1 MDITIYPSQLC
12 GTVAAIPSKSQ
23 AHRMLICAAFAE
35 SPTTLYCPQTN
46 GDIEATAGCLR
57 ALGAEITYQEG
68 AYCVLPV
75 RTLPKSAELYCAES
89 GSTLRFLLPIV
100 GALGVK
106 TVFRLEGRLPQRPL
120 SPLWEEMQR
129 MGCSLTRQSDGSV
142 LCDGQLKSGD
152 YRMDGSV
159 SSQFITGLML
169 ALPLIKGKTNLK
181 ITGRIESAPYIEMT
195 RQVLSLFASKDADYA
210 VEGDWSNAAFFLAA
224 RALGSQVSV
233 TGLSADSAQGDRAV
247 AELLPQ
253 LTDGNCTICAA
264 DIPDLIPVLS
274 VVAAANHGARFTQI
288 GRLRLKE
295 SDRVAAII
303 SMLEGLGGHAEATN
317 DTLTVHP
324 ASLHGGSID
333 GCNDHRIVMSAA
345 IAATVCKEPVTILG
359 AEAVKKS
366 YPDFWAEYRRLGG
379 QYE

>member
-23 AHRMLICAAFAE
+23 AHRMLICAAFAQT
-35 SPTTLYCPQTN
+35 PTTLHCPQTN
-46 GDIEATAGCLR
+46 RDIEATAACLR
-57 ALGAEITYQEG
+57 ALGADI
-68 AYCVLPV
+68 AYCSGEYRIIPV
-75 RTLPKSAELYCAES
+75 ENPPKTAELPCGES

-100 GALGVK
+100 GALGVSA
-106 TVFRLEGRLPQRPL
+106 VFRLEGRLPKRPL
-120 SPLWEEMQR
+120 SPLWEEMER
-129 MGCSLTRQSDGSV
+129 MGCSLSRLPDGSV
-142 LCDGQLKSGD
+142 LCEGKLQSGS

-169 ALPLIKGKTNLK
+169 ALPLIDGSTDLE
-181 ITGRIESAPYIEMT
+181 ITGKIESAPYIEMT
-195 RQVLSLFASKDADYA
+195 RQVIALFGTGKTDFD

-224 RALGSQVSV
+224 HTLGSPVTV
-233 TGLSADSAQGDRAV
+233 TGLDNNSKQGDRAV
-247 AELLPQ
+247 SALLPQ
-253 LTDGNCTICAA
+253 LKAGRCTVCAA
-264 DIPDLIPVLS
+264 DIPDLIPILS
-274 VVAAANHGARFTQI
+274 IVAAANHGASFTHI

-303 SMLEGLGGHAEATN
+303 AMLESLGGSAEATE

-324 ASLHGGSID
+324 ASLRGGTID

-345 IAATVCKEPVTILG
+345 IAATVCKLPVTVLG
-359 AEAVKKS
+359 AEAVSKS
-366 YPDFWAEYRRLGG
+366 YPDFWAEFRRLGG